1 MLLIPIQLLIQSSN
15 FSIIFAVSLN
25 ILKHLTMAKSKS
37 FFGLRSGST
46 KSLTFQVYRGEQI
59 TKDRVYRVSN
69 PRTEAQMTQR
79 ALIPIVAAARSALK
93 GLIDHSFE
101 GVAYGEA
108 SLKEFSKQNLRA
120 GALSVTSY
128 SPNGVSNPG
137 FANLIVSNGS
147 INAPS
152 GKITF
157 AEDNNVFT
165 SDQDFPAFSF
175 PNATKGESAD
185 VILKYLETYARANN
199 VDFIAPGTQ
208 LSLLTIYQSGSVNV
222 NTGGGTI
229 DVPTSGFVLNR
240 IYIPN
245 GDSESENAKAI
256 NGQWKISMS
265 MPDTVVVEN
274 NNGDKLSFSCGE
286 KTFGKIKIISYPRET
301 TTNKNNCG
309 MALILSRLENGVWK
323 RSPAQLTIGYE
334 PTTKYTFEDWLS
346 TYQTTGAA
354 SKKYLNNGG
363 ESTGIKG

>member
-1 MLLIPIQLLIQSSN
+1 
-15 FSIIFAVSLN
+15 
-25 ILKHLTMAKSKS
+25 MAKSKS

-137 FANLIVSNGS
+137 FADLIVSNGS
-147 INAPS
+147 LNVPDGQLVCTS
-152 GKITF
+152 DDNTF
-157 AEDNNVFT
+157 ISVWNFPPFKFPKADEGASADAIIQYLESYARENNV
-165 SDQDFPAFSF
+165 P
-175 PNATKGESAD
+175 
-185 VILKYLETYARANN
+185 
-199 VDFIAPGTQ
+199 FIAPGTQ
-208 LSLLTIYQSGSVNV
+208 LSFLTIYQSGTVKV
-222 NTGGGTI
+222 NTGSGTI
-229 DVPTSGFVLNR
+229 DAPTSGFVLDR

-245 GDSESENAKAI
+245 GDSDSANAKEI
-256 NGQWKISMS
+256 NGKWKVSKAIAQ
-265 MPDTVVVEN
+265 DAKEVTLEN
-274 NNGDKLSFSCGE
+274 SNGDLLTFSSAAEEGE
-286 KTFGKIKIISYPRET
+286 DGAIKIISAPRET

-309 MALILSRLENGVWK
+309 MALILSRYENGVWK
-323 RSPAQLTIGYE
+323 RSPARLKIGFE
-334 PTTKYTFEDWLS
+334 PTTPYTFEDWLS

-354 SKKYLNNGG
+354 SKKYLNTGDEG
-363 ESTGIKG
+363 TGIQG

>member
-1 MLLIPIQLLIQSSN
+1 
-15 FSIIFAVSLN
+15 
-25 ILKHLTMAKSKS
+25 MAKSKS

-120 GALSVTSY
+120 GALTVTSY

-137 FANLIVSNGS
+137 FANLIVSNGTISTPYS
-147 INAPS
+147 IINS
-152 GKITF
+152 FDLVGVVSNLN
-157 AEDNNVFT
+157 EDTPKLN
-165 SDQDFPAFSF
+165 FPA
-175 PNATKGESAD
+175 AKAGDSAD
-185 VILKYLETYARANN
+185 AIFKYLEEYARTNN
-199 VDFIAPGTQ
+199 VDIIAPGTQ
-208 LSLLTIYQSGSVNV
+208 LSFLTIYQSGTVNV
-222 NTGGGTI
+222 NTGSGNI
-229 DVPTSGFVLNR
+229 DVPTSAFVLNR

-245 GDSESENAKAI
+245 GDSDSENAKAI
-256 NGQWKISMS
+256 NGQWKVLSEISQGAFS
-265 MPDTVVVEN
+265 VALTNEKGDHIEIECGAADKEKGKLYITVAPKEIIDTQ
-274 NNGDKLSFSCGE
+274 L
-286 KTFGKIKIISYPRET
+286 Y
-301 TTNKNNCG
+301 CG
-309 MALILSRLENGVWK
+309 MACILSRFENGVWK
-323 RSPAQLTIGYE
+323 RSPSRIKNIY
-334 PTTKYTFEDWLS
+334 PPKDSYTFEDWLS

-354 SKKYLNNGG
+354 SKKYLNTGD